1 VSNVPHTFMDM
12 NDPNRTNIRVAIN
25 EGGFAFASDSLHIFM
40 GLRFPDGDTRIMRI
54 GDDGH
59 NRLETVSPLEATG
72 PTMIIPRDFAIVL
85 MNALLKHFEGASD
98 MHTLRSD
105 FLHERGRVDK
115 MMEHVLFVAGKALD
129 KVPDGTDV

>member
-1 VSNVPHTFMDM
+1 MSNVPHTFIDL
-12 NDPNRTNIRVAIN
+12 NDPSGTNIRVAIN

-40 GLRFPDGDTRIMRI
+40 GLKFSDGDIRIMRI
-54 GDDGH
+54 GDEG
-59 NRLETVSPLEATG
+59 RSTLEMASPLEATG
-72 PTMIIPRDFAIVL
+72 PTMVIPRDFAIVL

-115 MMEHVLFVAGKALD
+115 MMEHVMASSRQALD

>member
-1 VSNVPHTFMDM
+1 VSSIPRTSMDL
-12 NDPNRTNIRVAIN
+12 NDPSGTNIRVAIN

-40 GLRFPDGDTRIMRI
+40 GLKFSDGDIRIMRI
-54 GDDGH
+54 GDEG
-59 NRLETVSPLEATG
+59 RSTLEMASPLEATG

-129 KVPDGTDV
+129 KVPDGTDI